1 MQGGGAMMRVIQYLL
16 LLLGFAALDVRA
28 SAAAVCSVSSTGT
41 AFGAYDTLSSTTKDT
56 IGTISVTC
64 SGSVGDAVNYSI
76 ALSPGDGSLVSRT
89 MEATS
94 TNLNYNLY
102 TDGSHAVIW
111 GDGTSGTGTVSDS
124 YTLTASSITRQY
136 FVYGEIP
143 AQNGPFAGAYMDT
156 LVITVTY

>member
-1 MQGGGAMMRVIQYLL
+1 MMRIMQYMLL
-16 LLLGFAALDVRA
+16 LTACAALDLRA

-41 AFGAYDTLSSTTKDT
+41 AFGAYDTLSANVKDT
-56 IGTISVTC
+56 VGTISVTC

-76 ALSPGDGSLVSRT
+76 ALSPGDGSLISRT

-94 TNLNYNLY
+94 TNLNYNLF

-111 GDGTSGTGTVSDS
+111 GDGTSGTGTVSDN

-143 AQNGPFAGAYMDT
+143 AQNGPLAGAYMDT
-156 LVITVTY
+156 LVITLTY